1 MDRCRILAVN
11 ALTNMN
17 KQQFHTISIGETL
30 KALKTSKDGLSNNE
44 RTVRLKEYGRNELEE
59 KGGRTPLKIILDQI
73 LSTMVV
79 LLIVAGAVAGF
90 LGDDKE
96 MFAIFAIVILFV
108 ILGFVQEYRAEKA
121 MQSLKKLSTPRVRVR
136 VEGTQQE
143 ISATELVPGDIV
155 ILEAG
160 NIIPS
165 DCRIIES
172 HNLKVQES
180 MLTGENEAVEKSE
193 PPLGKNN
200 MPIGDRKNSL
210 FMGTI
215 VTYGRGE
222 AVITDTGMN
231 TELGKIASMIQ
242 NVKESMTPLQRQ
254 LDKVGKNLAILGAI
268 CALIVIFIGY
278 LNGGKLKDLLM
289 SGVSVAVAVIPE
301 GLPAVIT
308 ITLAIGAQKMLRRKA
323 LIRKLSAVETL
334 GSVNV
339 ICSDK
344 TGTLTENKMTLTNLS
359 SKDELIDINK
369 TKELSENL
377 KITLIAGVLC
387 NDSKA
392 TKSDGLMQFTGDPT
406 ETAIL
411 DGADKLGFDI
421 ELLSSSFPRVDELPF
436 DSERKRMSTLH
447 KVGKTSQYAC
457 LFGKAEL
464 ISFTKGSV
472 DGLLT
477 ICDRYLSPDGVKP
490 LTSKEKETI
499 LEINNKL
506 SSNAIRVLGGAFKGL
521 DIAEKL
527 SESNLIFAGLFGMI
541 DPPRPEAKKAIET
554 CKAAGIRTVMITGD
568 HPLTAKSI
576 AQKIGIDDNP
586 EVMTG
591 ENLESLQGEELNK
604 SILKTFVFAR
614 VSPRD
619 KLTIV
624 ETLQSQSCIVAMT
637 GDGVN
642 DSPALKKADIGI
654 AMGITGTDVSKEAS
668 KMILLDDNF
677 STIVNAVEQGRIIYD
692 NIKRYICFS
701 VGGNIGKVIV
711 MLSAPLFSVAIVLFP
726 IQLLWLNLLTD
737 GLLGIG
743 LGVEKSES
751 GVMKKHPRKTGSSIF
766 SDGALA
772 QTLIVGFSVGLIALI
787 VGYAYLLSNP
797 AKWETMLFNSIAFI
811 QIGQALG
818 VRSNTDSFFS
828 YLFKGNKVLMWMIG
842 IIIILQFCVIY
853 IPQLHPFFNVIPLNL
868 MDWIVCLVCGFAMI
882 IVLEL
887 VKRLLYQA
895 KKLNL

>member
-1 MDRCRILAVN
+1 
-11 ALTNMN
+11 MN
-17 KQQFHTISIGETL
+17 DKQFHTISTEETL
-30 KALKTSKDGLSNNE
+30 NMLESSKNGLSANK
-44 RTVRLKEYGRNELEE
+44 RIVRLKKYGKNELEE
-59 KGGRTPLKIILDQI
+59 KGGRGPGRIILDQI

-79 LLIVAGAVAGF
+79 LLIIAGAVAGL

-136 VEGTQQE
+136 IEGTQQE
-143 ISATELVPGDIV
+143 ISATELVSGDIV

-160 NIIPS
+160 NIIPA
-165 DCRIIES
+165 DCRIIEA

-193 PPLGKNN
+193 AALDKDNL
-200 MPIGDRKNSL
+200 PIGDRKNSL
-210 FMGTI
+210 FMGT
-215 VTYGRGE
+215 VATYGRGE
-222 AVITDTGMN
+222 AVVTGTGMA
-231 TELGKIASMIQ
+231 TELGKIAFMIQ
-242 NVKESMTPLQRQ
+242 NVKESMTPLQKQ
-254 LDKVGKNLAILGAI
+254 LDKVGKNLAILGVI
-268 CALIVIFIGY
+268 CALVVILVGY

-344 TGTLTENKMTLTNLS
+344 TGTLTENKMTLTNIS
-359 SKDELIDINK
+359 SSDASFELNQTSQKLDELS
-369 TKELSENL
+369 TPL
-377 KITLIAGVLC
+377 KALLLCGILC
-387 NDSKA
+387 NDGKIIKKDD
-392 TKSDGLMQFTGDPT
+392 TKESVGDPT

-411 DGADKLGFDI
+411 NGADKLGFDI
-421 ELLSSSFPRVDELPF
+421 EKVLSSFKRIDEIPF

-447 KVGKTSQYAC
+447 KGASNSTFKE
-457 LFGKAEL
+457 LFKDGDFVA
-464 ISFTKGSV
+464 FTKGSV
-472 DGLLT
+472 DGLIS
-477 ICDRYLSPDGVKP
+477 ICDRYLSSEGIKP
-490 LTSKEKETI
+490 LTNTEKEKI
-499 LEINNKL
+499 LSANNAL
-506 SSNAIRVLGGAFKGL
+506 SSNAVRVLGGAFKTY
-521 DIAEKL
+521 EKADKP
-527 SESNLIFAGLFGMI
+527 SETNLVFVGLFGMI
-541 DPPRPEAKKAIET
+541 DPPRPEAKIAIET
-554 CKAAGIRTVMITGD
+554 CKSAGIRTIMITGD

-576 AQKIGIDDNP
+576 AQKIGIADNP
-586 EVMTG
+586 EVITG
-591 ENLESLQGEELNK
+591 EKLESLKGEELDK
-604 SILKTFVFAR
+604 TILKTCVFAR
-614 VSPRD
+614 VSPKD
-619 KLTIV
+619 KLKIV
-624 ETLQSQSCIVAMT
+624 EVLQSHSCIVAMT

-711 MLSAPLFSVAIVLFP
+711 MLSAPVFGVAIALFP

-751 GVMKKHPRKTGSSIF
+751 GVMKKHPRKAGSSIF

-772 QTLIVGFSVGLIALI
+772 QTLIVGLSVGLLALI
-787 VGYAYLLSNP
+787 VGYFYLLTSP

-828 YLFKGNKVLMWMIG
+828 YRFKGNRVLMSMII
-842 IIIILQFCVIY
+842 IIIILQFCVVY
-853 IPQLHPFFNVIPLNL
+853 IPQLSPFFNVIPLTL
-868 MDWIVCLVCGFAMI
+868 IDWIVCLICGFIMI
-882 IVLEL
+882 IILE
-887 VKRLLYQA
+887 VIKKLLYREI
-895 KKLNL
+895 N